1 MGAGAPHCV
10 ASEHAETIA
19 PGKEVSVK
27 RLTLNICVALALM
40 LGTAS
45 SASAAPSNPPNCFG
59 QGAKSIAT
67 SGPGATADFVKQ
79 GHADSDP
86 PDVTLGDL
94 VGVLKAT
101 CVPPA

>member
-1 MGAGAPHCV
+1 VNRLAPERKGV
-10 ASEHAETIA
+10 ISL
-19 PGKEVSVK
+19 K
-27 RLTLNICVALALM
+27 RLTLTICLALALM
-40 LGTAS
+40 LGVAS

-59 QGAKSIAT
+59 QVAKIIAT

-101 CVPPA
+101 CVLPDGG